1 MNIHYGKTD
10 VKPEDVGF
18 DSTVLHRIN
27 THFRKL
33 IGKKIQAAG
42 YLLSRDGKIFAHASM
57 GKLSFESETGEF
69 LPDSIRPT
77 ASLGKVFTATA
88 VLQLMEQGEIFLN
101 QPVCSII
108 KEFDNEL
115 HKSITV
121 FHLLTHTSGLKA
133 EPGSYLEPFP
143 ENLYG
148 SINKKNWIK
157 TLLSGIL
164 QYKTGTT
171 WNYCSKG
178 FTFLAEIVSRL
189 SGLDFTDYVKQNI
202 IQPLGM
208 EDTYYF
214 VPEEKMERVCLISK
228 WNKKMLSWDKDKMFT
243 TSFKGP
249 GGMFSTLKDM
259 WRLGQ
264 MMMNGGTFNG
274 NRILG
279 KNTVEAAVKPQII
292 NYPGHNWRIR
302 MFDETFYNTYGLGWE
317 LNKHAFL
324 PDGTYDHE
332 GAEGVGLYMDPKN
345 NFIFAG
351 LYPGEG
357 YCAESWVS
365 PLAIAWSGIV

>member
-18 DSTVLHRIN
+18 EPAALDRLN
-27 THFRKL
+27 THFQNL

-42 YLLSRDGKIFAHASM
+42 YILSKDGKVFAHASM
-57 GKLSFESETGEF
+57 GKLSFENETGDF

-88 VLQLMEQGEIFLN
+88 ILQLMEQGKIYLN

-108 KEFDNEL
+108 KEFDNDV
-115 HKSITV
+115 HKSITI

-133 EPGSYLEPFP
+133 EPGSYLEPYP
-143 ENLYG
+143 EDLY
-148 SINKKNWIK
+148 SSMDKKNWIK
-157 TLLSGIL
+157 RLLSGTL

-178 FTFLAEIVSRL
+178 FTFLAEIVSRV
-189 SGLDFTDYVKQNI
+189 SGLDFTDYVEQNI
-202 IQPLGM
+202 IHPLGM
-208 EDTYYF
+208 EDTCYF
-214 VPEEKMERVCLISK
+214 VPEEKMERVCLISN
-228 WNKKMLSWDKDKMFT
+228 WNKKMLSWKKNNMIT

-249 GGMFSTLKDM
+249 AGMVSALTDM
-259 WRLGQ
+259 WKFGQ

-274 NRILG
+274 KRILG
-279 KNTVEAAVKPQII
+279 KNTGEAAVKPQIV

-302 MFDETFYNTYGLGWE
+302 MFDETFYCTYGLGWE

-324 PDGTYDHE
+324 PDGTFDHE
-332 GAEGVGLYMDPKN
+332 GAEGVGLYMDPQNK
-345 NFIFAG
+345 FIYAG

-357 YCAESWVS
+357 YCPESWVS
-365 PLAIAWSGIV
+365 PLAIVWSGIL